1 MTEENRDAS
10 DMARIEESG
19 TNLPEQELPAPA
31 STDEGKADLHMHTS
45 FSDGVFSP
53 RELVEKASK
62 AGLSAIAITDHDHV
76 GAIDD
81 ATAWGQK
88 LGISV
93 IPGVELSVTL
103 GGKDVHVLS
112 YFFDHTNSTLLEY
125 LKFFRAERLKRAE
138 RMVKKLNSINVPLK
152 LDTVLELAGIGAVG
166 RPHVASALVE
176 EGHVGSFHEAFDR
189 FIGVGGP
196 AYETKF
202 QLNPEEAFR
211 LITRSG
217 GLSFLAHPGRFLTEQ
232 ELIELIKQGLD
243 GIEVI
248 HPSHSEQQREYYR
261 SIVHHYFLLESGGSD
276 FHGGKKNDDQV
287 FGAHTVPLH
296 IVEAMRSRLFS

>member
-1 MTEENRDAS
+1 
-10 DMARIEESG
+10 MARTEESG
-19 TNLPEQELPAPA
+19 TNLPEQGSTDPA
-31 STDEGKADLHMHTS
+31 STDDGKADLHMHTTY
-45 FSDGVFSP
+45 SDGVLP
-53 RELVEKASK
+53 PKDLVEKAHS

-76 GAIDD
+76 GAIDE
-81 ATAWGQK
+81 AASLGQQ
-88 LGISV
+88 LGV
-93 IPGVELSVTL
+93 TVVPGVELSVTL
-103 GGKDVHVLS
+103 GEKDLHILA
-112 YFFDHTNSTLLEY
+112 YFFDHTDAKLLEY
-125 LKFFRAERLKRAE
+125 LEFFRTERLKRAE

-152 LDTVLELAGIGAVG
+152 LDAVLEQAGIGAVG
-166 RPHVASALVE
+166 RPHVANALVE

-202 QLNPEEAFR
+202 QLNPQEAFR
-211 LITRSG
+211 LIARSG
-217 GLSFLAHPGRFLTEQ
+217 GLSFLAHPGRYLTEQ

-243 GIEVI
+243 GIEVV

-287 FGAHTVPLH
+287 FGVHTVPLH
-296 IVEAMRSRLFS
+296 LVEAMRSRLFS